1 MYICVLTFS
10 QALVTLAV
18 FRLCTSDKDH
28 CAAETLKLFP
38 IFFIMRIY
46 GSLNFVQ
53 YTLVS
58 LKLTAF

>member
-1 MYICVLTFS
+1 MVTLS

-28 CAAETLKLFP
+28 CAAESLNFFP

-46 GSLNFVQ
+46 SSVKAPAQ
-53 YTLVS
+53 
-58 LKLTAF
+58 LKKQAKIH